1 MDETIQAAV
10 NLARANLRAEREIYA
25 EKGNDMLQQFT
36 YVLEEQ
42 CYFFLEKGCSLGIHI
57 IFAVNQDLDKDLIVI
72 DIDGPLYGTPYLP
85 RRTWTLSRYS
95 VKTIFG
101 QSPNIDRIVSMF
113 KDCLKQQYNAKDC
126 GHHGWNYQISENEFC
141 LKVKKRYEAHLQFL
155 KDNDPAVLR
164 KIHDEKKALE
174 RIKALAEYVKL
185 LENRNSSFKSIIDHF
200 IEWLIPQL
208 KFMSHSHKSVRII
221 LNMKQTKFQ
230 IVEADRY
237 ESEIGALKFSDVVTG
252 LLQTYPDVIS
262 SNNYHQEGV
271 FHNELK
277 EELKKAMFSKFPTMI
292 SGFERYILSWEEKNN
307 DPLHEE
313 LYRNFKHTI
322 DLRESRYQASMDA
335 YYRKVSSVVLHQMK
349 NEELVKNDIIKV
361 MKDLVVN
368 FAINGHNLIKIST
381 KYDFFSYAS
390 LDRTKYG
397 TLYQLE
403 FIPSISK
410 EIIDAS
416 KESMFHNTCLDKVL
430 KELLFP
436 VIMTTIERS
445 FSTGFTKIDEVT
457 FQLSF

>member
-1 MDETIQAAV
+1 
-10 NLARANLRAEREIYA
+10 
-25 EKGNDMLQQFT
+25 
-36 YVLEEQ
+36 
-42 CYFFLEKGCSLGIHI
+42 
-57 IFAVNQDLDKDLIVI
+57 
-72 DIDGPLYGTPYLP
+72 
-85 RRTWTLSRYS
+85 
-95 VKTIFG
+95 
-101 QSPNIDRIVSMF
+101 
-113 KDCLKQQYNAKDC
+113 
-126 GHHGWNYQISENEFC
+126 
-141 LKVKKRYEAHLQFL
+141 
-155 KDNDPAVLR
+155 
-164 KIHDEKKALE
+164 
-174 RIKALAEYVKL
+174 
-185 LENRNSSFKSIIDHF
+185 
-200 IEWLIPQL
+200 
-208 KFMSHSHKSVRII
+208 
-221 LNMKQTKFQ
+221 
-230 IVEADRY
+230 
-237 ESEIGALKFSDVVTG
+237 
-252 LLQTYPDVIS
+252 
-262 SNNYHQEGV
+262 
-271 FHNELK
+271 
-277 EELKKAMFSKFPTMI
+277 MI